1 MYEIVVDTGGTFTDA
16 ILIDD
21 DRRIFMAKVPTDHA
35 KPSLGIMGCIE
46 RFAEQSACTTRD
58 LLKNTTTIV
67 IGTTLPTNTVV
78 EKKGAKC
85 CLLCTKGFR
94 DIPELGRR
102 IPKDEIYN
110 LKLPAPESFIP
121 RFLRYGVEERIQF
134 NGEVVTPLNEKD
146 VGTAIKKAKQEGAP
160 EK

>member
-21 DRRIFMAKVPTDHA
+21 ERRIYMAKVPTDRVN
-35 KPSLGIMGCIE
+35 PSRGIMGNIE
-46 RFAEQSACTTRD
+46 RFGEQLRRSTQD
-58 LLKNTTTIV
+58 LLKDTSTIV
-67 IGTTLPTNTVV
+67 VGTTLPTNTVV

-85 CLLCTKGFR
+85 CLLYTKGFR

-110 LKLPAPESFIP
+110 LKL
-121 RFLRYGVEERIQF
+121 
-134 NGEVVTPLNEKD
+134 
-146 VGTAIKKAKQEGAP
+146 
-160 EK
+160 